1 MLTRRT
7 FLKALALGT
16 AGLALP
22 AAAAE
27 ALVAPERRLW
37 ALDGTMLG
45 RAMAHDRDGW
55 HAIFSDQ
62 QGGMGEYPCF
72 DAGPPNVAKVP
83 LWVEI
88 DGRRLPVARPVVR
101 TKGEAFPRARGALT
115 AAEIAAFR
123 HINRLAIATF
133 EPGVA
138 TVINRPATP

>member
-22 AAAAE
+22 LDAAE
-27 ALVAPERRLW
+27 ALVAPARRLW

-45 RAMAHDRDGW
+45 RTMAHDRDGR
-55 HAIFSDQ
+55 HTIFSDQ
-62 QGGMGEYPCF
+62 RSGMGEYRWF

-88 DGRRLPVARPVVR
+88 DGGRLPVAGPIVR
-101 TKGEAFPRARGALT
+101 ARRAAFPADIVVDALSGT
-115 AAEIAAFR
+115 YTLSP
-123 HINRLAIATF
+123 RLD
-133 EPGVA
+133 
-138 TVINRPATP
+138 

>member
-7 FLKALALGT
+7 FLKALAAGT

-27 ALVAPERRLW
+27 ALIVPTRRVW

-45 RAMAHDRDGW
+45 RTMAYDRDGW
-55 HAIFSDQ
+55 HTIFSDQ
-62 QGGMGEYPCF
+62 QGGMGAYPWI

-88 DGRRLPVARPVVR
+88 DGGRLPVAGPIVR
-101 TKGEAFPRARGALT
+101 ARRAAFPAGVVVDALSGT
-115 AAEIAAFR
+115 FTLSP
-123 HINRLAIATF
+123 RLD
-133 EPGVA
+133 
-138 TVINRPATP
+138 R